1 MSAERQLLLD
11 LMRPPALGAEDF
23 LVAEPNREAVAWIQ
37 GWPNWPAPVLVIHGP
52 AGCGKTHLI
61 RIFQGQTGARSLVLS
76 SVGDVDWTDARDAS
90 CPLFLDDAD
99 GALTPATEETVLHV
113 LNTLREAGR
122 HLLLTGLRPPAQ
134 WPVRLPDLH
143 SRLAASMAVA
153 IAPPD
158 DGLLRAVLVKLFSD
172 RGLRVDESVIS
183 YLVPRLERTFDA
195 ARDIVNAIERAAIH
209 DRRRIT
215 VPLVRSLLRTEG
227 S

>member
-1 MSAERQLLLD
+1 MSAERQLVLD
-11 LMRPPALGAEDF
+11 LIHPPALGAEDF

-37 GWPNWPAPVLVIHGP
+37 SWPTWPAPVLVIHGP
-52 AGCGKTHLI
+52 AGCGKTHLT

-76 SVGDVDWTDARDAS
+76 SASDVDWTDASDTS
-90 CPLFLDDAD
+90 CSLFLDDAD
-99 GALTPATEETVLHV
+99 AALTPATEETLLHV

-134 WPVRLPDLH
+134 WPVGLPDLH

-158 DGLLRAVLVKLFSD
+158 DGLLRAVLVKLFTD
-172 RGLRVDESVIS
+172 CGLRVDESVIS

-195 ARDIVNAIERAAIH
+195 ARGIVNAIEGAAIH